1 MNSPA
6 RYLQCGELL
15 HDHYKKNANALGNG
29 VLLVSLHNFSNHLK
43 D

>member
-1 MNSPA
+1 MVVQSRESIDCNNA
-6 RYLQCGELL
+6 RLEEIIR
-15 HDHYKKNANALGNG
+15 NTLGIG